1 MEMELNLTVNGQAH
15 SLSIHP
21 SEMLADTLR
30 ERLGLIGTKIG
41 CREGE
46 CGACTILLDGE
57 PVNACM
63 LPALKAHNRS
73 IITIEGIGTLEQ
85 PHPLQV
91 VFAEEGAVQCGY
103 CTPGVVVAAYALLQH
118 KPDPDRDEILEALT
132 GNLCRCA
139 SYQRVVKA
147 IQMVSSQT

>member
-1 MEMELNLTVNGQAH
+1 MEVELNLMVNGEVH

-57 PVNACM
+57 PVNACIV
-63 LPALKAHNRS
+63 PTLKAQNRS
-73 IITIEGIGTLEQ
+73 ILTVEGIGTPEK

-91 VFAEEGAVQCGY
+91 AFAEEGAVQCGY
-103 CTPGVVVAAYALLQH
+103 CTPGVVVAAFALLSR
-118 KPDPDRDEILEALT
+118 KPDPDRDEILEALA

-139 SYQRVVKA
+139 SYQRIVQA
-147 IQMVSSQT
+147 IQVVRSQM